1 MTVISHTKKLLQ
13 WIRDYP
19 GLWYLV
25 CTPGTEEMNLQML
38 KFLFQKLRDAH
49 LYDLIFVM
57 LMVHRE
63 HPALKKLSEYWLIDR
78 LSSTWEEDKFQI
90 LEDLSAL
97 LE

>member
-1 MTVISHTKKLLQ
+1 MIATSHTRKVLQ

-25 CTPGTEEMNLQML
+25 CTPGAEKMNLQML
-38 KFLFQKLRDAH
+38 KFLFQKLSDSH

-78 LSSTWEEDKFQI
+78 LSATWEGDKNSI
-90 LEDLSAL
+90 LAELSHL
-97 LE
+97 PE